1 MSVKLEMP
9 DLKYWESYERVFET
23 IDLEGSVKG
32 MNWDGK
38 STPDT
43 FIQDA
48 RDMKEGRNLG
58 ELVPCTNFWII
69 SNEEYVGRMSIRHE
83 LNDWLRN
90 FGGHI
95 GYEVIESA
103 RKKGHASRA
112 MSLALGYCK
121 DELNLKNLLITCDD
135 RNTPSI
141 RVIEKNNGKLI
152 EKRDVGNGRISRYY
166 EIVLS

>member
-1 MSVKLEMP
+1 
-9 DLKYWESYERVFET
+9 
-23 IDLEGSVKG
+23 
-32 MNWDGK
+32 MNWDGE

-48 RDMKEGRNLG
+48 LDMKEGRNLG

-95 GYEVIESA
+95 GYEVIETA

-121 DELNLKNLLITCDD
+121 AELKLKNLLITCDD
-135 RNTPSI
+135 KNTPSI
-141 RVIEKNNGKLI
+141 RVIEKNNGMLI
-152 EKRDVGNGRISRYY
+152 EKRDVGGGRISRYY